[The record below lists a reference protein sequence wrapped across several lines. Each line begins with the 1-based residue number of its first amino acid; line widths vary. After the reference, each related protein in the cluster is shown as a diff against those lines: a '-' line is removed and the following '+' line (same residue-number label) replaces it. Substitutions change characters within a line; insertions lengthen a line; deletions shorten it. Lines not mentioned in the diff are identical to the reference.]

1 MSMPKHLLNTKRRAF
16 LGGAVKSIDSEKRT
30 IRAYASTNGWDRY
43 EERFEPNAF
52 AGDGMKNYLANPVV
66 LFAHDYSQP
75 PIAKCIGHE
84 FDAKGLILTME
95 FADTDKAKEVF
106 ALYEGGFMNAFSVGF
121 RPLEVAYE
129 ERTPGGRMGVV
140 YKRAEL
146 LENSAVPVPANP
158 EAVVIKGLG
167 DKTHQVSGELLRS
180 FMEAGFDSRER
191 MPRPNDGVP
200 ADVEQKEGA
209 GPDMATTLE
218 YLLGL
223 AKMVRAKGKKVE
235 GEELRAML
243 IQGVN
248 LFRELI
254 YGPGSPKVESD
265 AAPLTAEAKTA
276 LVAEYEAM
284 VEALS
289 EDATLDDLKELEKL
303 AELID
308 KEISRE

>member
-1 MSMPKHLLNTKRRAF
+1 MSMPKHLLNTKRRVF

-43 EERFEPNAF
+43 EERFEPDAF
-52 AGDGMKNYLANPVV
+52 AGDGMKNYLKNPVV
-66 LFAHDYSQP
+66 LFAHDYSQA
-75 PIAKCIGHE
+75 PIAKAIAHE
-84 FDAKGLILTME
+84 FDEKGLILTMQ
-95 FADTDKAKEVF
+95 FADTEKAQEIF

-121 RPLEVAYE
+121 RPIEVAYE
-129 ERTPGGRMGVV
+129 ERTKGGRMGVV

-167 DKTHQVSGELLRS
+167 DKTMQVSGDAMRAFMSAGYEAREPMELPEKAAP
-180 FMEAGFDSRER
+180 EAS
-191 MPRPNDGVP
+191 
-200 ADVEQKEGA
+200 

-223 AKMVRAKGKKVE
+223 AKMIRAKGKKVE
-235 GEELRAML
+235 GEELRGLL
-243 IQGVN
+243 IQSVN

-254 YGPGSPKVESD
+254 YGPGSPKVEND
-265 AAPLTAEAKTA
+265 GAPLSPEAKAA

-289 EDATLDDLKELEKL
+289 ADATDEDKQELAKVGEMI
-303 AELID
+303 ER
-308 KEISRE
+308 EISRE